1 MKAPA
6 EILREHG
13 RLLVRRAVMRE
24 DEITDAIL
32 DLAAGDR
39 TEWHI
44 AEWFD
49 LLMDLESSD
58 MTISEFLDFY
68 G

>member
-39 TEWHI
+39 TAWHI